1 MYFMGETVSAAT
13 IPTDLKAKFSS
24 SCRIPAKIRVSRKIT
39 FQKILQI
46 TFQKILPDSIP
57 FMKTMI

>member
-1 MYFMGETVSAAT
+1 MCFMGETVSAAT
-13 IPTDLKAKFSS
+13 IPTDLKTKSSS
-24 SCRIPAKIRVSRKIT
+24 SCGIPAKIRVSRKIT